1 MQSLRGSVGYVS
13 LKTKHLELMAA
24 KFPSLTGFDMET
36 KSNMEEND
44 EGQFESQI
52 QNVDDGEKK
61 SADR

>member
-24 KFPSLTGFDMET
+24 QFPSLTGFDMET
-36 KSNMEEND
+36 KSNMEEKD

>member
-44 EGQFESQI
+44 ESKI